1 MKRLA
6 AALMLLTTVIVLYRK
21 AVRLWWLYDD
31 VWTLHVA
38 LARRWT
44 MAFTDGDTWH
54 RTFTPLLD
62 STYEILIATAGLETT
77 WWRVFDLGLLAA
89 CAWAVYLVLNLY
101 LPPIPSFAGAFLF
114 LVGAPLC
121 AFATQ
126 LTLMN
131 SLVALLL
138 AVFATRLYVLA
149 SRRGSNLL
157 NILSVV
163 LYFIA
168 VLADRAILPLPLL
181 LLALPERTWRVR
193 ARHLVF
199 HAGAFAA
206 LVVWRGLVLGF
217 ALGGPGW
224 ALDAPHLPAILVALP
239 WKIAASWVG
248 SSVEVGVVAV
258 ALIAIVASRAMR
270 ERPALRLAIL
280 ALALV
285 VVPIIPV
292 SKDVGPRLTTPVWL
306 WLCVL
311 FAVGMTRMKTVTA
324 NALFVAAAAAL
335 VVANRQQWVE
345 EFGRSQRMSDEAR
358 AYIEIDGASML
369 RTPVV
374 PPAAMAEL
382 KWLKEEHF
390 RRALGSGWFYD
401 DLYLCS
407 AQLTGRRV
415 YEYHQDR
422 REVIEVTSR
431 IPDFARAYCSSIRD
445 KVPMSAEFRY
455 RKDTLSWNFGPY
467 EDGQWRVVLGG
478 GIQAFDVPRE
488 DGFSLP
494 GVPGLALR
502 VRYQSPQGWVTYSP
516 ELVLDF
522 VKKPET
528 VWQR

>member
-6 AALMLLTTVIVLYRK
+6 AALMLLITVIALYRK
-21 AVRLWWLYDD
+21 AIRLWWLYDD
-31 VWTLHVA
+31 AWTLHVA

-62 STYEILIATAGLETT
+62 STYEILIATAGLETP
-77 WWRVFDLGLLAA
+77 WWRIVDLALLAL
-89 CAWAVYLVLNLY
+89 CAWAIYLALSLY
-101 LPPIPSFAGAFLF
+101 LTAIPSFAGAFLF
-114 LVGAPLC
+114 VAGAPLC

-131 SLVALLL
+131 SLVGLLL
-138 AVFATRLYVLA
+138 GTAATGLYVLA
-149 SRRGSNLL
+149 SRRQSNLL
-157 NILSVV
+157 NIASAV

-168 VLADRAILPLPLL
+168 VLADRSILPLPLFL
-181 LLALPERTWRVR
+181 LTLPERTWRVR

-199 HAGAFAA
+199 HALAFAG

-224 ALDAPHLPAILVALP
+224 ALDVRHLPGVLIALP
-239 WKIAASWVG
+239 WKIAATWVG
-248 SSVEVGVVAV
+248 SSVEIGIVAV
-258 ALIAIVASRAMR
+258 AIILIVASRALR
-270 ERPALRLAIL
+270 ERRALLLAL
-280 ALALV
+280 FVLALV
-285 VVPIIPV
+285 VLPIIPV
-292 SKDVGPRLTTPVWL
+292 SKDVGARLTTPAWL

-311 FAVGMTRMKTVTA
+311 FAAGMSRMKKVTA
-324 NALFVAAAAAL
+324 NAVFLAAAAAL
-335 VVANRQQWVE
+335 LVANRQQWVE

-358 AYIEIDGASML
+358 AFIEIDGASML
-369 RTPVV
+369 RTPLV
-374 PPAAMAEL
+374 PPAAMAEF
-382 KWLKEEHF
+382 KWLKEEYF

-407 AQLTGRRV
+407 AHLSGRRV
-415 YEYHQDR
+415 YEYHPDR

-445 KVPMSAEFRY
+445 KVPLRAEFNY
-455 RKDTLSWNFGPY
+455 RKETLFWRFGPY
-467 EDGQWRVVLGG
+467 EEGQWRVVLADGL
-478 GIQAFDVPRE
+478 QAFDVPR
-488 DGFSLP
+488 DDAFSLP

-502 VRYQSPQGWVTYSP
+502 VRYQSPQGWVTYTP

-522 VKKPET
+522 VKQPDM